1 MFDLELRRLAS
12 NSSPQSSIDYQKF
25 TNRSILDSSRL
36 DNKLSQSF
44 NGTRRTSR
52 PDSNYHSLDR
62 SFNFEINS
70 GRNSFTTT
78 KFNDNSESDFGD
90 DSYYTTLSHI
100 KLPKVV
106 VKNSMG
112 QALRTE
118 SSFQRAIAEAR
129 IRVREEGKLINY
141 FKNKKNKLKT
151 SLRF

>member
-1 MFDLELRRLAS
+1 MFDLELRRIAS

-25 TNRSILDSSRL
+25 TNRSHVESSRL
-36 DNKLSQSF
+36 DNSYNSNNLSSSF
-44 NGTRRTSR
+44 KAARGLRTSR
-52 PDSNYHSLDR
+52 SDSNYHTVDR

-78 KFNDNSESDFGD
+78 KFNDNSESEFGD
-90 DSYYTTLSHI
+90 ESYYTTLSNI

-106 VKNSMG
+106 VKNTMG

-129 IRVREEGKLINY
+129 VRVREEG
-141 FKNKKNKLKT
+141 
-151 SLRF
+151 